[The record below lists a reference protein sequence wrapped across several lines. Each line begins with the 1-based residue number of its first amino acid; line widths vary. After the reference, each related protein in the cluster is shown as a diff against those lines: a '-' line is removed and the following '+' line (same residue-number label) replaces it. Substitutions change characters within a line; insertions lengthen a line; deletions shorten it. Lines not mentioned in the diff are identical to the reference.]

1 MRQPGDEGADVGA
14 QGLSL
19 QTRGLSRQGA
29 RDVIAGHFPAH
40 PVDRIRVVHESPSAG
55 ALGALAYTRGAD
67 LHFSAG
73 AHSDQRLLAHEMVH
87 TIQQGAGRVRT
98 P

>member
-1 MRQPGDEGADVGA
+1 MKQPDDQGADVGA
-14 QGLSL
+14 EGLSL

-29 RDVIAGHFPAH
+29 RDVIAGHIPTH

-55 ALGALAYTRGAD
+55 ALGAMAFTRGAD
-67 LHFSAG
+67 IRFSAG
-73 AHSDQRLLAHEMVH
+73 AHSDQRLLGHEMMH
-87 TIQQGAGRVRT
+87 TIQQASGRDRT